1 METIL
6 LSAPAAF
13 DLPLAEAIGLGK
25 LAPVLIPM
33 LALSGASILLMARDA
48 FFPPFEPRSTH

>member
-13 DLPLAEAIGLGK
+13 DLPVAEAIGMGN
-25 LAPVLIPM
+25 LAPMLIPM
-33 LALSGASILLMARDA
+33 LALSAASVLLMARDA
-48 FFPPFEPRSTH
+48 FFPQIAPRPTH